1 MRVGKQR
8 CDVTRILIGS
18 VFSDERLDWLVGNM
32 REYQENH
39 EVNSIFLLFSN
50 YFREIFYK
58 SNRASYIQVCIAV
71 SHSPTDSLRD

>member
-1 MRVGKQR
+1 MGVGKQG

-58 SNRASYIQVCIAV
+58 AIEDSYIPV
-71 SHSPTDSLRD
+71 SYTHLTLPTKLEV